1 MAALKPPTQQVSFAD
16 IARNNP
22 RGPFPGDRLD
32 AQINNLIE
40 AIRSTQQALKDIR
53 ADDGKLK
60 AHSVG
65 HNQLA
70 AELKHTRAEIDD
82 VETRVM
88 TQANHAIHAA
98 GQILAS
104 EQNTHLRALDA
115 EAAAT
120 TAAGFLTAIN
130 AANEII
136 ESNTYKAINATATVD
151 TWATDSE
158 NWANYS
164 QAHAEVSETNQEQAA
179 AWAEYLA
186 GPVVSPQNAPAYTQS
201 TPWGHGL
208 YYQPV
213 EGGLAGLWSA
223 KWWALQA
230 MQYVGNWN
238 FFYLGAWPAPPFPGS
253 TNPETGITTPNPL
266 APGSFYYNTENGQ
279 LYIWNGTEWETPIS
293 LSPAYQDNFV
303 YVATAGQKVFTGP
316 DRDGKIPIVTDNPS
330 DVHLNGIRLVPITD
344 YTIDQATSTLTLTV
358 GATSGSIVQWD
369 LLVETSQ
376 LAPGAISVF
385 KIQMSPT
392 PDGTNRIFDMT
403 YANPTLGQ
411 QPTQASNVAEI
422 NISLDGIVQEPS
434 VDFAVSNGHTLTMSQ
449 APPPNCRF
457 WGTWHASDL
466 IIQRSAN
473 EPERKGR
480 SVDTDHRRR

>member
-32 AQINNLIE
+32 AQIENLIE

-65 HNQLA
+65 NTQLA
-70 AELKHTRAEIDD
+70 VELKHTRAEIDS

-88 TQANHAIHAA
+88 AAAQTAVTAANLIHER
-98 GQILAS
+98 GRD
-104 EQNTHLRALDA
+104 THLRALDA
-115 EAAAT
+115 EAAAS

-130 AANEII
+130 AANALI
-136 ESNTYKAINATATVD
+136 ESNTHLAINATDTVQTQTSD
-151 TWATDSE
+151 AE

-186 GPVVSPQNAPAYTQS
+186 GPVVNPNDAPAYTQS

-223 KWWALQA
+223 KWWALYAQ
-230 MQYVGNWN
+230 QLVGHWN
-238 FFYLGAWPAPPFPGS
+238 FYYLGAWPEAPMPGD
-253 TNPETGITTPNPL
+253 TNPNTGLTTPNPL
-266 APGSFYYNTENGQ
+266 APGSFYYNTETGQ
-279 LYIWNGTEWETPIS
+279 LYIWDGTQWVTPIKMT
-293 LSPAYQDNFV
+293 PAYQANYV
-303 YVATAGQKVFTGP
+303 YVATAGQTSFSGP
-316 DRDGKIPIVTDNPS
+316 DANSNIPTITNNDS
-330 DVHLNGIRLVPITD
+330 DVHLNGIRLVGGSD
-344 YTIDQATSTLTLTV
+344 YTIDEATSTLTLAV
-358 GATSGSIVQWD
+358 GATANSIIQWD
-369 LLVETSQ
+369 LLVEASQ

-385 KIQMSPT
+385 KLILSPT
-392 PDGTNRIFDMT
+392 PDGTNRVFTME
-403 YANPTLGQ
+403 YNNPTQGRL
-411 QPTQASNVAEI
+411 PIASTQVAEVA
-422 NISLDGIVQEPS
+422 ISMDGIVQEPA
-434 VDFAVSNGHTLTMSQ
+434 VDFTATGSTLTMSS
-449 APPPNCRF
+449 APPLGCRF

-466 IIQRSAN
+466 II
-473 EPERKGR
+473 P
-480 SVDTDHRRR
+480 